1 MHRVD
6 SIFDATM
13 RILDTAETHGI
24 NPNQAAIKVADERI
38 RDIGD
43 LRRFRRSGEDRN

>member
-1 MHRVD
+1 V
-6 SIFDATM
+6 
-13 RILDTAETHGI
+13 
-24 NPNQAAIKVADERI
+24 KVADDRI